1 MIDYDDLN
9 KLRLE
14 IRKKKDDIA
23 AKRDKR
29 IRNNPYYYG
38 RLLNSLR
45 YIIPPG
51 AKVLNVGCG
60 TGYILNELKPAY
72 GVGVE
77 SSAAQLAIA
86 KKNYPELVFFDQ
98 ELDNV
103 AIDNIFDYIIV
114 TGGEDMVDLKA
125 VLDSIRRNCARH
137 TRIVINYY
145 SYLWQPLVTL
155 AEKLH
160 LRIPQQV
167 HNWFSASDINNF
179 LEHAGYDL
187 INTKTLILFPY
198 YIPLLSSFFDRIL
211 ARLPMFRQL
220 TMSRMAVARA
230 RIATNENY
238 SVSVVIPCRN
248 EAGNIE
254 NAVRRMPLLGKHTE
268 IIFCDDKSSD
278 GTSDI
283 VLEMISKY
291 PNKDIKLFAGPG
303 ICKADNVW
311 TGFDHASGD
320 ILLILDAD
328 LTVIPEELPYFYE
341 AIAKGRGEFIN
352 GSRLVYPMH
361 DQAMR
366 PLNMIGNKF
375 FSMMFSYI
383 LDNPIKDTLCGTKVL
398 WRDDFQS
405 IKKLRNTWGIKD
417 RWGDY
422 ELIFGAAKTHRKL
435 IDLPVHYME
444 RTYGETKM
452 TNRIKNGWIML
463 RMSLISLFKIK
474 FH

>member
-1 MIDYDDLN
+1 
-9 KLRLE
+9 
-14 IRKKKDDIA
+14 
-23 AKRDKR
+23 
-29 IRNNPYYYG
+29 
-38 RLLNSLR
+38 
-45 YIIPPG
+45 
-51 AKVLNVGCG
+51 
-60 TGYILNELKPAY
+60 
-72 GVGVE
+72 
-77 SSAAQLAIA
+77 
-86 KKNYPELVFFDQ
+86 
-98 ELDNV
+98 
-103 AIDNIFDYIIV
+103 
-114 TGGEDMVDLKA
+114 
-125 VLDSIRRNCARH
+125 
-137 TRIVINYY
+137 
-145 SYLWQPLVTL
+145 
-155 AEKLH
+155 
-160 LRIPQQV
+160 
-167 HNWFSASDINNF
+167 
-179 LEHAGYDL
+179 
-187 INTKTLILFPY
+187 
-198 YIPLLSSFFDRIL
+198 
-211 ARLPMFRQL
+211 
-220 TMSRMAVARA
+220 
-230 RIATNENY
+230 
-238 SVSVVIPCRN
+238 
-248 EAGNIE
+248 
-254 NAVRRMPLLGKHTE
+254 
-268 IIFCDDKSSD
+268 
-278 GTSDI
+278 
-283 VLEMISKY
+283 MISKY